1 MFEIFKNPIKVKEL
15 RSQIAD
21 LQNSVSILIGNATE
35 TTSKGNPYRDY
46 KSAISALSSKYEGT
60 AEWGV
65 PQVKNIIDIRSAFI
79 IGQGIN
85 IACEEKDAREL
96 EFIKDLVKLNN
107 IDEEMPQELAKEAEI
122 EGRSLVKLIPN
133 EEERNIDVRFLSYT
147 SKGYK
152 INTEPDD
159 YQRYTEAVY
168 LNSGS
173 QVIIPANEFV
183 YKKLSGRADKVNDIM
198 PKAAMILKQ
207 CEDLDK
213 ALYDWRQ
220 ANYYFGVP
228 TPYFKCVDKNEVDAT
243 YQKMQKSNWKVGKA
257 YVGTADFKMVEI
269 SGSGLNSIKEEIIM
283 LAKIISGGTGV
294 PVHFLGLPDLM
305 TNRAVSCYD
314 EETETLTENGW
325 KKYYEI
331 EKNEKIACFDSKTE
345 KMVFEKPNM
354 MYVHK
359 YKGKMFHFKNKSN
372 DILVTPDH
380 KMLTYAK
387 EGKYAGKGGGKR
399 MAWQKIKAEDL
410 VKRFRIQFRDN
421 CSWEGF
427 DIKDIKVSK
436 HNSKYEKR
444 DNQPVI
450 FKADDFIEFA
460 GYYISEGGCGLYKTT
475 GKRKNRYHSII
486 HIAQNKGEKADKIRK
501 CLKRMK
507 LKFNECMSGKC
518 IRWHIHHSG
527 LSEYLNKNFGSS
539 AYLKKIPSD
548 FRNMPTGKLEILF
561 NAMMLGD
568 GHFKNNSRY
577 GKRGYYGSVSK
588 RLIDDVQEILLKLG
602 FSTGNVRFDK
612 KISSIN
618 HINTKTWRVNFFNKK
633 NRHIFKTDVKN
644 VDYDGIVYCFNT
656 RTGVYF
662 TRRNGRVAIQGN
674 TDLFEFINASTN
686 KERHVWEGF
695 YEELFDK
702 ALLMANDKF
711 KFGFRTG
718 IVKAKVNTI
727 TEAQIRQLVEIWLP
741 LYTAGVV
748 DLNYILSKI
757 PDINIE
763 EVKKAQEE
771 SSIKMLEA
779 LKRQEKE
786 PEPEL
791 EEVNL

>member
-1 MFEIFKNPIKVKEL
+1 MLEIFQNPIKVKEL

-85 IACEEKDAREL
+85 IACDDPEAREL
-96 EFIKDLVKLNN
+96 EFIKDFVKLNN
-107 IDEEMPQELAKEAEI
+107 LDEEMPQELAKEAEI

-159 YQRYTEAVY
+159 YQKYTEAVY

-173 QVIIPANEFV
+173 QVIIPSNEFV
-183 YKKLSGRADKVNDIM
+183 YKKFSGRADKVNDIM
-198 PKAAMILKQ
+198 PKTAMILKQ

-305 TNRAVSCYD
+305 TNRAVS
-314 EETETLTENGW
+314 
-325 KKYYEI
+325 
-331 EKNEKIACFDSKTE
+331 
-345 KMVFEKPNM
+345 
-354 MYVHK
+354 
-359 YKGKMFHFKNKSN
+359 
-372 DILVTPDH
+372 
-380 KMLTYAK
+380 
-387 EGKYAGKGGGKR
+387 
-399 MAWQKIKAEDL
+399 
-410 VKRFRIQFRDN
+410 
-421 CSWEGF
+421 
-427 DIKDIKVSK
+427 
-436 HNSKYEKR
+436 
-444 DNQPVI
+444 
-450 FKADDFIEFA
+450 
-460 GYYISEGGCGLYKTT
+460 
-475 GKRKNRYHSII
+475 
-486 HIAQNKGEKADKIRK
+486 
-501 CLKRMK
+501 
-507 LKFNECMSGKC
+507 
-518 IRWHIHHSG
+518 
-527 LSEYLNKNFGSS
+527 
-539 AYLKKIPSD
+539 
-548 FRNMPTGKLEILF
+548 
-561 NAMMLGD
+561 
-568 GHFKNNSRY
+568 
-577 GKRGYYGSVSK
+577 
-588 RLIDDVQEILLKLG
+588 
-602 FSTGNVRFDK
+602 
-612 KISSIN
+612 
-618 HINTKTWRVNFFNKK
+618 
-633 NRHIFKTDVKN
+633 
-644 VDYDGIVYCFNT
+644 
-656 RTGVYF
+656 
-662 TRRNGRVAIQGN
+662 

-718 IVKAKVNTI
+718 LVKAKINTI

-741 LYTAGVV
+741 LYTSGVV
-748 DLNYILSKI
+748 TLDYILSKV

-763 EVKKAQEE
+763 EVKKSQEE

-791 EEVNL
+791 EEENL